1 MESND
6 KKPFWNIDSSG
17 KAYYTINT
25 MPNNITYTV
34 NVPQINLS
42 KNVVITNTLNLLHD
56 YQLDMI
62 DQALDMS
69 DLKEANEL
77 INYIRNKG

>member
-1 MESND
+1 MESNN
-6 KKPFWNIDSSG
+6 KNPFWSIDSSG
-17 KAYYTINT
+17 RAYYIANS
-25 MPNNITYTV
+25 PPSNSTYIV

-42 KNVVITNTLNLLHD
+42 KSVVITNTLNLLHD

-69 DLKEANEL
+69 DLKEANEV